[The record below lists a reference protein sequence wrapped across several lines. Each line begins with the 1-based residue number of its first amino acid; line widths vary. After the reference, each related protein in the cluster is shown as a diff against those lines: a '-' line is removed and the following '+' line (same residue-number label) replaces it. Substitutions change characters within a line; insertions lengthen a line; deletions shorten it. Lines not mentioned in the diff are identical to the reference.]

1 LEAIV
6 MKQALAPKVAWV
18 LGAVVA
24 LGLFAI
30 AGCTLI
36 GDNITGVQAGS
47 GPTTCVKQCND
58 LYKTLY
64 SEEQKLHDT
73 NNNIC
78 QAMDQ
83 PDKAACLDA
92 ETARHEA
99 AKASLSAGKIECQ
112 NGCHRQGTGS
122 AG

>member
-1 LEAIV
+1 

-18 LGAVVA
+18 LGAVVL
-24 LGLFAI
+24 LGLFAL

-36 GDNITGVQAGS
+36 GDNVTGVKAGA

-58 LYKTLY
+58 LYKVLY
-64 SEEQKLHDT
+64 NEEQKTHQT
-73 NNNIC
+73 NQEAC
-78 QAMDQ
+78 QALAQ
-83 PDKAACLDA
+83 PDKATCLDN

-99 AKASLSAGKIECQ
+99 AKASLAAGKTECQ
-112 NGCHRQGTGS
+112 NNCHRQGSGS

>member
-1 LEAIV
+1 
-6 MKQALAPKVAWV
+6 MKQAHAPKVAWV
-18 LGAVVA
+18 LGAVVLLGVFA
-24 LGLFAI
+24 L

-36 GDNITGVQAGS
+36 GDNVTGVKAGS

-64 SEEQKLHDT
+64 NEEQKTHDA
-73 NNNIC
+73 NNSYCNTLS
-78 QAMDQ
+78 Q
-83 PDKAACLDA
+83 PDKASCLDA

-99 AKASLSAGKIECQ
+99 AKASLASGKIECQ
-112 NGCHRQGTGS
+112 NNCHRQGTGS